1 MIVNPGNLYLFN
13 QILKR
18 SETQRERETERERE
32 REKFNQP
39 VNFTLLLL
47 SLSCLHLVDIHV
59 NSPILRVVIAKMP
72 FYSNTKLASKKN

>member
-32 REKFNQP
+32 REIQ
-39 VNFTLLLL
+39 
-47 SLSCLHLVDIHV
+47 SAC
-59 NSPILRVVIAKMP
+59 
-72 FYSNTKLASKKN
+72 